1 MTVKTI
7 VSIALVVFIVAGLV
21 FLQVRNKKK
30 NDNKTYLG
38 GNFGCRL

>member
-7 VSIALVVFIVAGLV
+7 VSIVLVAFIVAGLV

-30 NDNKTYLG
+30 NDN
-38 GNFGCRL
+38 